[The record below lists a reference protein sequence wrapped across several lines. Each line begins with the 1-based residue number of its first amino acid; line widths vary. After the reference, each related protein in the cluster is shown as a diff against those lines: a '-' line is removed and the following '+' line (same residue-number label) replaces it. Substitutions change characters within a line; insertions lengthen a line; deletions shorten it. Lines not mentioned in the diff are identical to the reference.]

1 MASKHSAQANLQA
14 SKILAVSF
22 TYSPSSLPRA
32 VQVARLLKHLP
43 NPAVL
48 VCADYD
54 EKDSRQ
60 DKTMVEA
67 AEAFL
72 EKAVR
77 VPFSIP
83 AWKNRVNGI
92 AYRFNLPVWNKTP
105 DQQRSWKSAV
115 LKAIEAYVRDEHYSP
130 DVLVTFGAPMSDHLI
145 GLELKR
151 RYGWPWIAH
160 FSDPWADNP
169 FHNYDPLTRA
179 MNLSL
184 ERKVV
189 NAADRLI
196 FTSQETLDLVMRKY
210 AGELRPK
217 ARVLPH
223 AFDAGLYET
232 SHAQQNSRLT
242 IRHLGDLYGRRTPKP
257 LFSALSRI
265 LSSNPSTLHD
275 VSFEL
280 IGPTYDLALDKLG
293 LGDLPEGLVV
303 VKPPVKYL
311 ESLALMAS
319 ADGLLI
325 IDAPAEKSVFLP
337 SKLVDYLGAGRP
349 ILGLTPPGAAATLIN
364 QLGGWVADPSDLSA
378 TAEVIGAFLSA
389 LRRSRA
395 DAADTWGTAS
405 IRQKYEAAQVA
416 HEFGRILQELLAA
429 S

>member
-1 MASKHSAQANLQA
+1 MASKTSAPSNLN
-14 SKILAVSF
+14 SSRILAVSY

-32 VQVARLLKHLP
+32 VQVGRLLKHLP

-54 EKDSRQ
+54 EKDVRQ
-60 DKTMVEA
+60 DKTMV
-67 AEAFL
+67 AESEVFL
-72 EKAVR
+72 EKALR
-77 VPFSIP
+77 VSFPLP
-83 AWKNRVNGI
+83 AWKNRLNGI

-105 DQQRSWKSAV
+105 DQQRSWKGAV
-115 LKAIEAYVRDEHYSP
+115 LKAIEAYVRDNGYSP

-151 RYGWPWIAH
+151 RYNWPWIAH

-210 AGELRPK
+210 AGELKGK

-223 AFDAGLYET
+223 AFDAALYET
-232 SHAQQNSRLT
+232 SPHQQNSKLT

-265 LSSNPSTLHD
+265 LSSNPSILKD
-275 VSFEL
+275 VCFEL

-303 VKPPVKYL
+303 VKSPVKYL
-311 ESLALMAS
+311 ESLSLMAS
-319 ADGLLI
+319 ADGLLV

-337 SKLVDYLGAGRP
+337 SKLIDYVGAGRP
-349 ILGLTPPGAAATLIN
+349 ILGLTPPGTAATLIN
-364 QLGGWVADPSDLSA
+364 QLGGWVADPADLSA
-378 TAEVIGAFLSA
+378 TAQTTDAFLSY
-389 LRRSRA
+389 LKRSREN
-395 DAADTWGTAS
+395 AADTWGAAS
-405 IRQKYEAAQVA
+405 IRKKYEATEVA
-416 HEFGRILQELLAA
+416 GSFGGILRELIA
-429 S
+429 